1 MGVCNIRSEVW
12 RLSRVTIG
20 SLVVAKELLQ
30 FNNLDVVKGS
40 VVLPSKAFRVFCFP
54 WMSM

>member
-40 VVLPSKAFRVFCFP
+40 VVLPSKAFRVFCLP